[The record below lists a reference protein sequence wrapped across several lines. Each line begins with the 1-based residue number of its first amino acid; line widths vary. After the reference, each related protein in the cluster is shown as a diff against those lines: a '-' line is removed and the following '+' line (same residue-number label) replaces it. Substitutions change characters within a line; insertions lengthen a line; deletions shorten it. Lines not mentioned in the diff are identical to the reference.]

1 MLRRRLGCAHNN
13 WKSLKR
19 GVSTAGLFDGSFGG
33 SLLFVPRLR
42 PPSLLIKTRAWSAF
56 LFFGSFPSLLSLATA
71 VKTLLNHP
79 LSSPNS
85 DSTTLSCGSK
95 APNTSITMFEEDCS
109 SRLPGYASSST
120 TWAVSS
126 TFCLGEPGTSR
137 SMGKGVA
144 LFSYST
150 ILKKQ

>member
-1 MLRRRLGCAHNN
+1 MLITTGRV
-13 WKSLKR
+13 WK
-19 GVSTAGLFDGSFGG
+19 GG
-33 SLLFVPRLR
+33 SQRQGSLMVLLEGAYYLYLVFA